1 MKNYIGISRDHSGS
15 MESLRNAAVQDY
27 NALITAI
34 RESTL
39 AEKQD
44 TIVSVV
50 KCGTG
55 PKALVQREIV
65 YSTAAMLQPLTSAQY
80 DTVGPGTPLFDS
92 VGELIQLLSA
102 APDANDPNVSFVIM
116 VVTDGA
122 ENSSRE
128 WLNKLGPK
136 IRELIMTDRWTFTFR
151 VPKGGSQY
159 LTRLGIPAG
168 NIYEWDPFARG
179 SMEQST
185 FATQQA
191 VRSFYQYRSA
201 GIKSTNTFY
210 ANLSSVTSTDVKTTM
225 KDISHEVTKHAVRQD
240 GIAIKDFI
248 EQELRVPY
256 ALGHAFYQLTK
267 REKAVQEQKQFVIF
281 DKQSS
286 RVYAGTSARR
296 LLGLP
301 SHGTIAL
308 APSDHQNFEIFIQST
323 SVNRKL
329 VGNTSVL
336 YWPAAR
342 PM

>member
-15 MESLRNAAVQDY
+15 MESLRKVAAQDY
-27 NALITAI
+27 NTLITTIKEA
-34 RESTL
+34 TL

-65 YSTAAMLQPLTSAQY
+65 YSTASMLQPLTAAQY
-80 DTVGPGTPLFDS
+80 DTEGPSTPLFDS

-102 APDANDPNVSFVIM
+102 APDANDPNVSFIIM
-116 VVTDGA
+116 VVTDGG
-122 ENSSRE
+122 ENASTVWKS
-128 WLNKLGPK
+128 KLGQK

-159 LTRLGIPAG
+159 LVNLGIPSG
-168 NIYEWDPFARG
+168 NIYEWDPFSKG

-185 FATQQA
+185 LATQHA
-191 VRSFYQYRSA
+191 VRSFYTGRTA

-210 ANLSSVTSTDVKTTM
+210 ANMSAVTSTDVRANM
-225 KDISHEVTKHAVRQD
+225 KDISHEVTKHPVKND
-240 GIAIKDFI
+240 GIAIKDFV

-267 REKAVQEQKQFVIF
+267 REKAVQEYKQFCIF
-281 DKQSS
+281 DKATS
-286 RVYAGTSARR
+286 RIYAGKSARA

-301 SHGTIAL
+301 TFGTIAL
-308 APSDHQNFEIFIQST
+308 APSDHQNYDIFIQSN

-329 VGNTSVL
+329 VGNTSLL
-336 YWPAAR
+336 YWPTAR
-342 PM
+342 SM